1 VTKSFV
7 LLALGLG
14 AWLVA
19 ERVIVDAELSLWAR
33 AVAGLS
39 LIAGCVLDGRAV
51 RGAHTELARGFGF
64 RFAASCL
71 LVSSFFAYLALD
83 LARVNVVSPLV
94 FAAWLLPLV
103 SGLLSRIAVERAFR
117 ASPFDGARLTDQ
129 ALTGGGLSVLCWLLF
144 VLNQQVFM
152 RDVRRDV
159 SLDPV
164 SAPSG
169 QVRELVEKLQGD
181 IELVLFFA
189 PDSEVRSAV
198 EPYFRALAELSPRL
212 SVRYTELTLEREL
225 AQRHRVRGNG
235 FGLFVTGN
243 AERERGET
251 FEIGRKLDDARRVL
265 RTLDAHVGN
274 HLSVLVE
281 PPRYVYLTTG
291 HGERSVAGDIEE
303 SSGRRLH
310 DFERLLAR
318 FNVRVRRL
326 GLQDGLGREVPEN
339 AAAVLVLGPERP
351 FLDEELS
358 VLERYLARGGAL
370 WLSVEP
376 HTEHGLGRLLGRLG
390 VTPSTGT
397 LLCMESHFVRA
408 HNAGDRELVHAH
420 RLVPHPITEQ
430 ALRSQK
436 GRGAVLLRTS
446 ALSVM
451 TPVASSLP
459 TSLLDS
465 EPDCFVDADDDLE
478 LSAGEAKGR
487 RSLLVAIDEVEGVV
501 GARVVVSGD
510 ADLATDQVLRN
521 DVNTYLALG
530 IVRFLLRQGGTA
542 QSIVM
547 DTDLPVLQ
555 LPEQERVWFYTSTFG
570 APLALLLVAMI
581 LRGRAR
587 ARSPKAG

>member
-1 VTKSFV
+1 
-7 LLALGLG
+7 
-14 AWLVA
+14 
-19 ERVIVDAELSLWAR
+19 
-33 AVAGLS
+33 
-39 LIAGCVLDGRAV
+39 
-51 RGAHTELARGFGF
+51 
-64 RFAASCL
+64 
-71 LVSSFFAYLALD
+71 
-83 LARVNVVSPLV
+83 
-94 FAAWLLPLV
+94 
-103 SGLLSRIAVERAFR
+103 
-117 ASPFDGARLTDQ
+117 
-129 ALTGGGLSVLCWLLF
+129 
-144 VLNQQVFM
+144 
-152 RDVRRDV
+152 
-159 SLDPV
+159 
-164 SAPSG
+164 
-169 QVRELVEKLQGD
+169 
-181 IELVLFFA
+181 
-189 PDSEVRSAV
+189 
-198 EPYFRALAELSPRL
+198 
-212 SVRYTELTLEREL
+212 
-225 AQRHRVRGNG
+225 
-235 FGLFVTGN
+235 
-243 AERERGET
+243 
-251 FEIGRKLDDARRVL
+251 
-265 RTLDAHVGN
+265 
-274 HLSVLVE
+274 
-281 PPRYVYLTTG
+281 
-291 HGERSVAGDIEE
+291 
-303 SSGRRLH
+303 
-310 DFERLLAR
+310 
-318 FNVRVRRL
+318 
-326 GLQDGLGREVPEN
+326 
-339 AAAVLVLGPERP
+339 
-351 FLDEELS
+351 
-358 VLERYLARGGAL
+358 
-370 WLSVEP
+370 
-376 HTEHGLGRLLGRLG
+376 
-390 VTPSTGT
+390 
-397 LLCMESHFVRA
+397 MESHFVRA